1 MIEPQ
6 SQICGTVVIM
16 DFEGLG
22 MKQVKGLTPA
32 FSLRLL
38 TFIQVSEMQLA
49 TNVYMLCMI

>member
-1 MIEPQ
+1 
-6 SQICGTVVIM
+6 M

-38 TFIQVSEMQLA
+38 TFIQACKNKMAGRLDSWL
-49 TNVYMLCMI
+49 LL